1 MHTCERLT
9 ASLAGMAIAGIIVI
23 GPGAAPAVAQTLVE
37 HVRQSC
43 QTELTNYC
51 SQVTPGE
58 NRLLAC
64 IYAHGDKLSGQC
76 EKALYDAAAA
86 LERAINTIAYVANQC
101 RSDIESKCA
110 EVQPGQGRIAQC
122 LADNKSSLSE
132 TCTQALTDV
141 GAL

>member
-1 MHTCERLT
+1 
-9 ASLAGMAIAGIIVI
+9 V
-23 GPGAAPAVAQTLVE
+23 APVSAQTLVE

-64 IYAHGDKLSGQC
+64 IYAHGDQLPGQC

-86 LERAINTIAYVANQC
+86 LERAINTIDYVANQC
-101 RSDIESKCA
+101 RTDIETKCA
-110 EVQPGQGRIAQC
+110 EIQPGEGRITQC
-122 LADNKSSLSE
+122 LADNKSSLSQ
-132 TCTQALTDV
+132 TCTQALSDV
-141 GAL
+141 GAM

>member
-1 MHTCERLT
+1 MTTDGRLMGC
-9 ASLAGMAIAGIIVI
+9 LAGIALAGILVI
-23 GPGAAPAVAQTLVE
+23 APAGAQTLVE
-37 HVRQSC
+37 HVTQSC
-43 QTELTNYC
+43 KTELTTYC

-58 NRLLAC
+58 NRVLAC

-122 LADNKSSLSE
+122 LADNKNSLSQ
-132 TCTQALTDV
+132 TCSEALTDV
-141 GAL
+141 GAM

>member
-1 MHTCERLT
+1 MTAFGRLT
-9 ASLAGMAIAGIIVI
+9 GMLAGIGVAGLLAL
-23 GPGAAPAVAQTLVE
+23 GPAPAGAQALVE

-58 NRLLAC
+58 SRVLAC

-122 LADNKSSLSE
+122 LADNQSSLSQ

-141 GAL
+141 GAM

>member
-1 MHTCERLT
+1 MTTDGRLMGC
-9 ASLAGMAIAGIIVI
+9 LAGIALAGILVI
-23 GPGAAPAVAQTLVE
+23 APAGAQTLVE
-37 HVRQSC
+37 HVTQSC
-43 QTELTNYC
+43 KTELTTYC

-58 NRLLAC
+58 NRVLAC

-110 EVQPGQGRIAQC
+110 EVQPGQGWIAQC
-122 LADNKSSLSE
+122 LADNKNSLSQ
-132 TCTQALTDV
+132 TCSEALTDV
-141 GAL
+141 GAM